1 MPWRENKLPVTNSK
15 LTTLYIRVKTK
26 KLSDSASWRENKKNF
41 CLVGFDRLSLTIVE
55 LQVLRTHESNLSIYY
70 YCQTERSRSPYE
82 KQKSHSSRLRQAQ
95 LDNGG
100 ITNIKILGFSLINVW

>member
-1 MPWRENKLPVTNSK
+1 MKVIYLFTTTVRLSGVEVLMKNKNLIP
-15 LTTLYIRVKTK
+15 
-26 KLSDSASWRENKKNF
+26 
-41 CLVGFDRLSLTIVE
+41 VGFDRLSLTIVE

-82 KQKSHSSRLRQAQ
+82 KQKSHSSSLRQAQ

-100 ITNIKILGFSLINVW
+100 ITNIKIF

>member
-1 MPWRENKLPVTNSK
+1 M
-15 LTTLYIRVKTK
+15 KTK

-100 ITNIKILGFSLINVW
+100 ITNIKIL